1 MLKCCR
7 LTGTQKLRTTFL
19 ELYLV
24 EPLRLLETYSS
35 RLFKKVGYQ
44 YEEKYIF
51 LTPKTNLLTLKEKSI
66 GLELGCLD
74 FSSNI
79 YNPWD
84 FK

>member
-7 LTGTQKLRTTFL
+7 ETGTQKLRTTFL
-19 ELYLV
+19 ESYLV
-24 EPLRLLETYSS
+24 KPLRLL
-35 RLFKKVGYQ
+35 FKKIGYR
-44 YEEKYIF
+44 YEKIYIF
-51 LTPKTNLLTLKEKSI
+51 LTPKTNLLTLEKKSI
-66 GLELGCLD
+66 ELELGCLD